1 MSEQESQAAGAPADA
16 MINGEDGRS
25 YWQNVDAD
33 VNGMLGGFPYVSKVD
48 LQGSRNFLA
57 KFGIGT
63 KEGQRT
69 VAAAL
74 EGGAG
79 IGRITEG
86 LLLSVAEEVDVV
98 EPIAKFTEEL
108 SKKSGVREVYNVGL
122 EEWQP
127 GEDVRYDII
136 WNQWCV
142 GHLTDEQLVQYLK
155 TCTTVLTP
163 GDGLIVVKENTSTS
177 GLDLFDDQDSSV
189 TRTDQKFQDIFKTAG
204 LKLVKA
210 ETQRGFPK
218 ELFPVRI
225 YALKP
230 QE

>member
-1 MSEQESQAAGAPADA
+1 MSEQESRTAGDAPDSK
-16 MINGEDGRS
+16 INGEDGRS
-25 YWQNVDAD
+25 YWQNIDAD

-57 KFGIGT
+57 KLGIGS
-63 KEGQRT
+63 KEGLRKIS
-69 VAAAL
+69 AAL

-86 LLLSVAEEVDVV
+86 LLLSIAAEVDIV
-98 EPIAKFTEEL
+98 EPIAKFTEGL
-108 SKKSGVREVYNVGL
+108 AKKSGVRQVFNVGL

-127 GEDVRYDII
+127 SEGVQYDLI

-142 GHLTDEQLVQYLK
+142 GHLTDEQLVQYLERCK
-155 TCTTVLTP
+155 TVLTP

-177 GLDLFDDQDSSV
+177 GMDLFDDEDSSV
-189 TRTDQKFQDIFKTAG
+189 TRTDKKFQEIFKEAG

-210 ETQRGFPK
+210 ETARGFPK